1 MSSPSASPHVET
13 ETKTRQV
20 LQFYLQ
26 EVHWGSFPGGIVR
39 SARGGFFMSLSGKTR
54 LWWLLVLLCITVAP
68 LTFGW
73 ELQAPKKPHGKKQAQ
88 AKPLPPLPPGPLQ
101 PFALDQVPASPPQ
114 VSYQAGQLTI
124 TAQNST
130 LGDILRAVRSKTGAS
145 FDVPASATERV
156 VGRLGPGPPRE
167 VLASLLNGS
176 RYDYVMLGSAANPG
190 AIDQLILSPKSG
202 GSAAGAPPAEVSSFT
217 QPSPGQATPDTQNA
231 EETADNSDAD
241 NTTTDSTDADA
252 TQENADQGDQADAQG
267 EDAQDNSQQQNGQQV
282 RTPEQLLQELQ
293 QQQQRLQQ
301 QQQGLPPG
309 QPQVVAPVPGQPP
322 NSQPPHQE

>member
-1 MSSPSASPHVET
+1 M
-13 ETKTRQV
+13 
-20 LQFYLQ
+20 L
-26 EVHWGSFPGGIVR
+26 
-39 SARGGFFMSLSGKTR
+39 LSGKTR
-54 LWWLLVLLCITVAP
+54 LWLVSVLLCISVVPFSSA
-68 LTFGW
+68 W
-73 ELQAPKKPHGKKQAQ
+73 EVQAPKKPHSKKQAQ
-88 AKPLPPLPPGPLQ
+88 SKPLPTLPPGPLQ

-130 LGDILRAVRSKTGAS
+130 LGDILRAVRSRTGAN

-202 GSAAGAPPAEVSSFT
+202 GSAAGAPPAEVSNFA
-217 QPSPGQATPDTQNA
+217 QPPPGQAAPDAQNG
-231 EETADNSDAD
+231 EETADNSEAD
-241 NTTTDSTDADA
+241 NNTDSTDADA
-252 TQENADQGDQADAQG
+252 TQDNADQTDQSEAQA
-267 EDAQDNSQQQNGQQV
+267 EDAQDNGQQQNGQQV

-293 QQQQRLQQ
+293 QQQQRMQQQ
-301 QQQGLPPG
+301 QQQGLQPG

-322 NSQPPHQE
+322 TSQPPHQE